1 MGRGSGELQ
10 ISGVTDNICSRQL
23 FALRGSRSRLR
34 KEIRLTVSASARL
47 TALRRRVANRFSGW
61 TVMILAIA
69 LVVALPVLVILIHV
83 FMPAGDIWQHL
94 ASTVLP
100 RYLGNTLFLVVS
112 VGLGTMIIG
121 TGTAWLVVMC
131 RFPGK
136 TIFEWALL
144 LPLAVPT
151 YVIAYAYTDFLQF
164 SGPLQS
170 WLREIFGWE
179 YGDYYFPE
187 IRSLGG
193 AATLI
198 TLVLYPYVYLLAR
211 AAFLE
216 QSVCVL
222 DVGRTLGQGPW
233 KLFSRVAVPLARP
246 AIVGGVSLVLMETL
260 NEFGA
265 VQYFGVDTF
274 TTGIYRTWF
283 GMGEQVAAAQL
294 AACLLLFVIA
304 LVLLERWS
312 RGKRKYFHTSSRYQ
326 QLPEYRLHGW
336 HATGAFL
343 ACSVPV
349 LIGFLL
355 PSGLL
360 SHLALKQGD
369 ALLGSR
375 FLDFAGNSLLLA
387 TVAAVI
393 AVGLAL
399 ILSYGVR
406 LDSTP
411 VTRTATRI
419 AAMGYAI
426 PGSVIAVGI
435 LIPFAWLDN
444 TINTWLHAHYGI
456 IVGLIFS
463 GSAFILVYAYVARFL
478 AVAFNA
484 VEASLGKVTPSMD
497 AASRTLGQTAGGTL
511 RHVHTPIMRGSLFA
525 AGILV
530 FVDVMKELPATII
543 LRPFNFDTLAV
554 RAHNLASDERL
565 AQAATSSLTI
575 VAVGILPVIL
585 LSVAMRRSRPG
596 SGPLDRKDKHL

>member
-1 MGRGSGELQ
+1 MSH
-10 ISGVTDNICSRQL
+10 
-23 FALRGSRSRLR
+23 
-34 KEIRLTVSASARL
+34 SASRRL
-47 TALRRRVANRFSGW
+47 AGLTRRFINQINAWSVTLF
-61 TVMILAIA
+61 LIA
-69 LVVALPVLVILIHV
+69 LVVALPVIVIFAHI

-100 RYLGNTLFLVVS
+100 RYLTNTFWLVLL
-112 VGLGTMIIG
+112 VGTGTLLIG

-136 TIFEWALL
+136 RLFEWALL

-164 SGPLQS
+164 AGPLQS
-170 WLREIFGWE
+170 LLRDTFGWE
-179 YGDYYFPE
+179 HGDYFFPN

-211 AAFLE
+211 ASFLE

-222 DVGRTLGQGPW
+222 DVGRTLGRGPW
-233 KLFSRVAVPLARP
+233 HLFASVAVPLSRP
-246 AIVGGVSLVLMETL
+246 ALVGGVSLVLMETL

-265 VQYFGVDTF
+265 VQFFGVDTF

-283 GMGEQVAAAQL
+283 GLGEPIAAAQL
-294 AACLLLFVIA
+294 AACLLAFVIVF
-304 LVLLERWS
+304 VLLERWS
-312 RGKRKYFHTSSRYQ
+312 RGKRRYFHTTNRYQ
-326 QLPEYRLHGW
+326 QLPEYVLYGW
-336 HATGAFL
+336 RSAGAVTL
-343 ACSVPV
+343 CLLPV

-355 PSGLL
+355 PSGILL
-360 SHLALKQGD
+360 EMAITEGDSLFGTRFFSFAFNSLSLATIA
-369 ALLGSR
+369 ALL
-375 FLDFAGNSLLLA
+375 
-387 TVAAVI
+387 
-393 AVGLAL
+393 AVGLAML
-399 ILSYGVR
+399 LSYGVR
-406 LDSTP
+406 IHNTP
-411 VTRTATRI
+411 FARFSSRI

-426 PGSVIAVGI
+426 PGSVVAVGI

-444 TINTWLHAHYGI
+444 TINLWTRDTYGV

-463 GSAFILVYAYVARFL
+463 GSAFILVYAYVVRFL
-478 AVAFNA
+478 AVSFNA

-511 RHVHTPIMRGSLFA
+511 RRIHTPLMRSSLLA

-554 RAHNLASDERL
+554 RAHNLAADERL
-565 AQAATSSLTI
+565 AEASTASLAI
-575 VAVGILPVIL
+575 VIVGIVPVIL
-585 LSVAMRRSRPG
+585 LSMAMQRARPG
-596 SGPLDRKDKHL
+596 SGH